1 MRTKIQTTRNAE
13 AQSAMQFTVRR
24 LPATLLLFY
33 SSRIFIFSSPFLNYH
48 CYYYYHYYYY
58 YRSLLFLSFVS
69 GEGLAPIVSA
79 NSRLILVDG
88 TVL

>member
-1 MRTKIQTTRNAE
+1 MPNNAE
-13 AQSAMQFTVRR
+13 ARR
-24 LPATLLLFY
+24 IKDKKKKDKEKK
-33 SSRIFIFSSPFLNYH
+33 RVVGH
-48 CYYYYHYYYY
+48 
-58 YRSLLFLSFVS
+58 VS